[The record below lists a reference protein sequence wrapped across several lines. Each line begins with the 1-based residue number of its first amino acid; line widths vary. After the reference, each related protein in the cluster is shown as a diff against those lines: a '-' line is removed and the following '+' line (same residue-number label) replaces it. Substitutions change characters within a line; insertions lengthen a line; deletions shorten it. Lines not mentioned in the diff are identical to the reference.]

1 MKLEVEALTP
11 TIGAEVHGVDLT
23 QPLEPGVVAQLRQL
37 LLDHLVLFFR
47 DQDLTIDDHLR
58 FARYFGEVDLPP
70 FRSAGADRPEL
81 TVLDQMAP
89 KGQGADSWHADYTHR
104 PEPPMGSIL
113 RAVQLPADGG
123 GDTCFA
129 SMYAA
134 YDDLSP
140 ALRGFLDGLHAV
152 NTLQMM
158 AERAR
163 ERTPDVRLS
172 DDATGGYPSFVHPV
186 VRVHPETGRKLLN
199 VNANWTRS
207 IVELS
212 ETESRALLDLLLEH
226 LRSPDYQ
233 CRFRWRPHSVAF
245 WDNRAVQHFAVA
257 DYRQRRVMHRIT
269 ISGDRPYGVDG
280 PAQGHTEQPTGRQPV
295 GAGAGTGGTGS
306 TGSTSSTGGAGA

>member
-1 MKLEVEALTP
+1 MNAPEGMEIEPLTP
-11 TIGAEVHGVDLT
+11 TIGAEVRGLDLRR
-23 QPLEPGVVAQLRQL
+23 PLPAETVAAVRRA

-47 DQDLTIDDHLR
+47 GQLLTIDEHLR

-70 FRSAGADRPEL
+70 FRSPGADRPEL
-81 TVLDQMAP
+81 TVLDQTEP
-89 KGQGADSWHADYTHR
+89 KGEGADSWHADYTHR
-104 PEPPMGSIL
+104 PEPPMASIL
-113 RAVQLPADGG
+113 RAVELPPDGG

-140 ALRGFLDGLHAV
+140 AMQALVDGLHAV

-163 ERTPDVRLS
+163 ERTPGVSLV
-172 DDATGGYPSFVHPV
+172 DDAAGGYPSFVHPV

-199 VNANWTRS
+199 VNANWTSR
-207 IVELS
+207 ITELT
-212 ETESRALLDLLLEH
+212 ERESRAVLDLLLDH
-226 LRSPDYQ
+226 LTSPDYQ

-269 ISGDRPYGVDG
+269 LAGDRPYGPG
-280 PAQGHTEQPTGRQPV
+280 ER
-295 GAGAGTGGTGS
+295 GA
-306 TGSTSSTGGAGA
+306 